1 MEFQLVQ
8 ARKDHV
14 ATEDIKLNLV
24 QVLAS
29 LLVQEGAHEAEVYDI
44 DVVLIEN
51 IFIRCFEWLAIDSK
65 IKQ

>member
-24 QVLAS
+24 QVLAR

-44 DVVLIEN
+44 YVVLIED